1 MSPDQLLAVVREAVQ
16 DALLPVQAELRRLG
30 ERMDQLEQRM
40 ARMEQ
45 RLDGLEQRL
54 NGLEQRLDGL
64 EQRLDG
70 LEQRVDALEA
80 RVGSMEQQLVEMK
93 GEIRD
98 WTTRM
103 DAFEAFLDRRLRDHE
118 HRQELMWKELHPRL
132 VFLENKVEHHEKDL
146 AFLRQAFLGR

>member
-40 ARMEQ
+40 ARM
-45 RLDGLEQRL
+45 
-54 NGLEQRLDGL
+54 

>member
-16 DALLPVQAELRRLG
+16 DALLPVQAELRQLG
-30 ERMDQLEQRM
+30 ERMDLLEQRM

-45 RLDGLEQRL
+45 RLDGLEQR
-54 NGLEQRLDGL
+54 
-64 EQRLDG
+64 
-70 LEQRVDALEA
+70 VDDLEA
-80 RVGSMEQQLVEMK
+80 RVGSMEHQLVEMK

>member
-1 MSPDQLLAVVREAVQ
+1 
-16 DALLPVQAELRRLG
+16 
-30 ERMDQLEQRM
+30 
-40 ARMEQ
+40 
-45 RLDGLEQRL
+45 
-54 NGLEQRLDGL
+54 
-64 EQRLDG
+64 
-70 LEQRVDALEA
+70 
-80 RVGSMEQQLVEMK
+80 MEQQLVEMK